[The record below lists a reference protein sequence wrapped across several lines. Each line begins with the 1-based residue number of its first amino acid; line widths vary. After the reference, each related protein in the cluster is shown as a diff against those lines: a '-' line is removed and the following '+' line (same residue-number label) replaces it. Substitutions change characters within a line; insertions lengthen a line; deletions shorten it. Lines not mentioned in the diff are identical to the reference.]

1 MRTDLYIAKRLYFK
15 ASEDNNQTSY
25 SDSTA
30 HARSPRTGPAVRVA
44 LWGMVIGVL
53 VMIVTIFIVVGFK
66 QTIRDKVSG
75 FGAHIQVVNFDN
87 NSTYEMKPISIHDT
101 LIQKIRSVEGVTCAT
116 PFATKPGMIK
126 TADAFQAIIFKGS
139 PLLIPPTGGRTPAE
153 GCIASDNAIQ
163 SFPPMEGTEGGLEFF
178 SSNLISGQM
187 PQKRNE
193 VIISRELGRMMHLDV
208 DSTFYC
214 YFIQEQIRVRR
225 FTISGIYNT
234 DFSEYDSRFIIG
246 DITQVQQLNGW
257 DSTQVSGI
265 ECLVDDFNKLDE
277 ITNRV
282 YFRTANQEDAN
293 GNFLYTQNI
302 QQTNPA
308 IFSWLDLLDMNVVVI
323 IVLMLCVA
331 GICMCSGLI
340 ILILEG
346 IQFIGVMKALGASN
360 GLIRRIYLWQ
370 AAFLI
375 GRGMLVGNIIGL
387 ALCAFQYFFH
397 LVPLDP
403 TAYYVSYVPITFAWG
418 WWAVLNIG
426 AFVVSMLIMLLPSIV
441 VTKISPAQVMRY
453 E

>member
-1 MRTDLYIAKRLYFK
+1 MRTDLYIAKRLYYK
-15 ASEDNNQTSY
+15 SSQEPNTPNSERTS
-25 SDSTA
+25 
-30 HARSPRTGPAVRVA
+30 PAVRVA
-44 LWGMVIGVL
+44 LWGMIIGVL
-53 VMIVTIFIVVGFK
+53 VMIITIAIVVGFK
-66 QTIRDKVSG
+66 QTIQEKVVG

-87 NSTYEMKPISIHDT
+87 NSTYEMKPIAISDT
-101 LIQKIRSVEGVTCAT
+101 LLTKIRTVEGVTSAT

-126 TADAFQAIIFKGS
+126 TADAFQAIIFKSS
-139 PLLIPPTGGRTPAE
+139 PFLIPPTGGRTPAE
-153 GCIASDNAIQ
+153 GCIASNNAVQ
-163 SFPPMEGTEGGLEFF
+163 SFPPVGGTEGGLKFF

-193 VIISRELGRMMHLDV
+193 VIISRELSRLMHLDL
-208 DSTFYC
+208 DSTFIC
-214 YFIQEQIRVRR
+214 YFIQDQVRARR

-257 DSTQVSGI
+257 DSTQVSGV
-265 ECLVDDFNKLDE
+265 ECMINDFDRLEE

-282 YFRTANQEDAN
+282 YFRTANQEDAD

-323 IVLMLCVA
+323 IVLMLCVS

-360 GLIRRIYLWQ
+360 NLIRRIYLWQ

-375 GRGMLVGNIIGL
+375 GKGMLLGNIIGL
-387 ALCAFQYFFH
+387 ALCALQYFFH
-397 LVPLDP
+397 LIPLDP
-403 TAYYVSYVPITFAWG
+403 TAYYVSYIPVTFAWG
-418 WWAVLNIG
+418 WWIVLNLG
-426 AFVVSMLIMLLPSIV
+426 TFLVSMLIMLLPSIV

>member
-1 MRTDLYIAKRLYFK
+1 MRTDLYIAKRLYYK
-15 ASEDNNQTSY
+15 SSNEPNTPESGRTS
-25 SDSTA
+25 
-30 HARSPRTGPAVRVA
+30 PAVRVA
-44 LWGMVIGVL
+44 LWGMIIGVL
-53 VMIVTIFIVVGFK
+53 VMIITIAIVVGFK
-66 QTIRDKVSG
+66 QTIQEKVVG

-87 NSTYEMKPISIHDT
+87 NNTYEMKPIAISDT
-101 LIQKIRSVEGVTCAT
+101 LLTKISTVKGVTVAA

-139 PLLIPPTGGRTPAE
+139 PLLIPPTGGRTPVE
-153 GCIASDNAIQ
+153 GCIASNNAVQ
-163 SFPPMEGTEGGLEFF
+163 SFPPVGGTEGGLEFF
-178 SSNLISGQM
+178 SSNLVAGRL

-193 VIISRELGRMMHLDV
+193 VIISRELSRLMHLDL
-208 DSTFYC
+208 DSTFIC
-214 YFIQEQIRVRR
+214 YFIQDQVRARR

-246 DITQVQQLNGW
+246 DIAPVQQLNGW
-257 DSTQVSGI
+257 DSTQVSGV
-265 ECLVDDFNKLDE
+265 ECMIDDFDRLEE

-302 QQTNPA
+302 IQTNPA

-323 IVLMLCVA
+323 IVLMLCVS

-360 GLIRRIYLWQ
+360 NLIRRIYLWQ

-375 GRGMLVGNIIGL
+375 GKGMLLGNIIGL
-387 ALCAFQYFFH
+387 ALCAVQYFFH
-397 LVPLDP
+397 LIPLDP
-403 TAYYVSYVPITFAWG
+403 TAYYVSYVPVTFAWG
-418 WWAVLNIG
+418 WWILLNLG
-426 AFVVSMLIMLLPSIV
+426 TFLVSMLIMLFPSIV